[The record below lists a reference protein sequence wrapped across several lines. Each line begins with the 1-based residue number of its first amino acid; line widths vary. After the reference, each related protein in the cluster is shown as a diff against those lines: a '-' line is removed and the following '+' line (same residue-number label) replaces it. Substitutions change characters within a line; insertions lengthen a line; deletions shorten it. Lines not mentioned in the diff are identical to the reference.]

1 MFVNPHT
8 DLLIQQSEP
17 PPHTPPSSSSY
28 PFSKDKDSNSRN
40 LSPVFKTQLYK
51 IMGEV
56 MVATADVYT
65 VKFNRCNISR
75 HLGTIPTFESVLC

>member
-17 PPHTPPSSSSY
+17 PPPPLRHIH
-28 PFSKDKDSNSRN
+28 FQKTRIVTVET
-40 LSPVFKTQLYK
+40 SPVFKTQLYK